1 MLNNHTHF
9 QGSCLGAR
17 TENKPRDTI
26 LYISLNKETNS
37 VSLSFL
43 STEGS
48 LCFLSLYMH
57 FYFIIIIAAH
67 KVIQELS
74 HCLSSQ
80 VHALTSQPLQLSP
93 PKLWFRVQLIHASF
107 DVTVLI
113 CFDMR
118 KCNYNIVSLS
128 FQGNRSCESYYRHA
142 LELKPDYIL
151 AWANLGLVLLNTG
164 EVTMLK

>member
-26 LYISLNKETNS
+26 LYISLNKEANS

-43 STEGS
+43 NTEGS

-57 FYFIIIIAAH
+57 FYFIIIIAPH

-118 KCNYNIVSLS
+118 KCNYNNSASLFS
-128 FQGNRSCESYYRHA
+128 GKSLLRKLLPSC
-142 LELKPDYIL
+142 
-151 AWANLGLVLLNTG
+151 TG
-164 EVTMLK
+164 D